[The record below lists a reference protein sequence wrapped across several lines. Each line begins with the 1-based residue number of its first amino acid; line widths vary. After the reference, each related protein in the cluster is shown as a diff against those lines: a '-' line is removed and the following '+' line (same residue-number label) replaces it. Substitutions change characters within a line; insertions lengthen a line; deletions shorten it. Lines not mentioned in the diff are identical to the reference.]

1 MRLHVDT
8 RRARATR
15 ALQAR
20 VRLRLACALARF
32 AGLLVEARATLA
44 DAGGPD
50 GRACRLLVRARD
62 GWRLELD
69 ERAPDH
75 EQAAQL
81 AIDRAG
87 RAVALH
93 FGRGVAR

>member
-8 RRARATR
+8 RRSRAARV
-15 ALQAR
+15 LQAR
-20 VRLRLACALARF
+20 LRLRLACALGRF
-32 AGLLVEARATLA
+32 AGLLVEARATLG
-44 DAGGPD
+44 DAGGPE
-50 GRACRLLVRARD
+50 GRSCRLLVRARD

-69 ERAPDH
+69 ERAPEH
-75 EQAAQL
+75 EEAAGR

-93 FGRGVAR
+93 FGQGVAR